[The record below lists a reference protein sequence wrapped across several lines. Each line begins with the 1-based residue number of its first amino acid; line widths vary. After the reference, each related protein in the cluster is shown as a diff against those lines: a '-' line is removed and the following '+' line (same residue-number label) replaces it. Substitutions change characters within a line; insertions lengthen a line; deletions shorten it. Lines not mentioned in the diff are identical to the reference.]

1 MSDTCYL
8 QISFPRKDLPKFN
21 EVLKDE
27 LYDGVFWDDDVG
39 NEYQVDAIIYEANY
53 GWYKEIE
60 ALAKAGLTFSVSHGA
75 GAEYGP
81 CVYACYKGEMVVCS
95 ADWNGHPVVS
105 IPPSGEIPENQYQ
118 DCKRYWELISKIEA
132 ETKRKAA

>member
-60 ALAKAGLTFSVSHGA
+60 ALAKA
-75 GAEYGP
+75 AEP
-81 CVYACYKGEMVVCS
+81 VLSTAPVCMP
-95 ADWNGHPVVS
+95 ATRGKW
-105 IPPSGEIPENQYQ
+105 
-118 DCKRYWELISKIEA
+118 
-132 ETKRKAA
+132 